1 MNGEQNGKIRE
12 LQRKQMEQDGNI
24 KITLDNNKIIYL
36 DPDKDVKLNNGNI
49 VNERNLIET
58 DDISDEWLKNEI
70 PLCI

>member
-12 LQRKQMEQDGNI
+12 LQRKQMEKDGNI

-49 VNERNLIET
+49 VKARNLIET